1 MMELTF
7 YGLQAHFLSV
17 NAEVIHG
24 RVAAFT
30 KKIRGA
36 NSEDGKGVSDE
47 TQTHGNSVR
56 RASVMPSPA
65 RRMGV
70 NPTLCLTTEPVKGLI
85 GDCCG
90 LSEDGPNPRARLM
103 ILALTP
109 WTFISSSPRLA
120 S

>member
-1 MMELTF
+1 
-7 YGLQAHFLSV
+7 
-17 NAEVIHG
+17 
-24 RVAAFT
+24 
-30 KKIRGA
+30 
-36 NSEDGKGVSDE
+36 
-47 TQTHGNSVR
+47 
-56 RASVMPSPA
+56 MPSPA

-103 ILALTP
+103 ISALTP

-120 S
+120 SYPSMMLSSWIPCGAVLRDTATRHTRWTLLRGIP